1 MDDAAPMSAATEP
14 TTTAAQ
20 ARGWRAHLR
29 WLVPIAFLAL
39 VGWLVWR
46 GVDAFDLPEL
56 QRTLL
61 GVPTLPALGVALLAL
76 AAVAFTGLVD
86 VVIARWLG
94 LAVPARE
101 MLRLAFVAN
110 SLANILNLSGAVGSG
125 VRLLGFAARKVE
137 LARGAA
143 LIGLQVLSLPL
154 GLSVLIVTTLAL
166 GSRPIT
172 PSATTH
178 WVAMIVLAAAACYLP
193 AFFVLTTRR
202 RLMRWLPHGSEL
214 PPLRLKLALTALS
227 FVDWVAS
234 AAVLYGC
241 LYISAAHVKPGPLLG
256 SFAAA
261 QTLGL
266 LSLIPGGFGVFDGL
280 MLLALSSGGY
290 DNASVLSGLFL
301 FRIANYLLPL
311 LGGLYV
317 GSGMLV
323 GQWPGVARAAARL
336 RTHPLFGVLGL
347 PANLLAG
354 FGMRALA
361 VLTFGAGLLLL
372 ASAAIPAVHEHT
384 VVVRANLPLAAV
396 EGSYWLSVL
405 AGVLLLGLGRGI
417 DGRLRVAYNL
427 TQPLLVFAALLA
439 ITKGLHF
446 GEALFLL
453 AIAAL
458 LRLRKR
464 EFTQRA
470 MSLTSL
476 TTLTWL
482 TGLIA
487 VVLAFFVIG
496 VGAVLGDDS
505 FDIWYFGFGEHS
517 SRIAR
522 GLFAAAIGLF
532 GYLVWQSFAVR
543 RPSPKLPDAHELE
556 RAREVYREHGG
567 GEFAHLTFMR
577 DKHLFWSGD
586 FRPGKPHA
594 VVAYGVV
601 RDRLVALGSP
611 CGPAHA
617 IRRAIL
623 DFRQFADAQDRSPV
637 FYEVLEPDLSLY
649 HDLGFDLFKLG
660 ELATIRLEEFT
671 LAGKRWED
679 LRQAV
684 NRSTKE
690 QLTFEI
696 VEPPF
701 DTVLMSE
708 VERVS
713 DAWLADKGA
722 HEKSFSL
729 GRFDADYFAWSPL
742 ALVRR
747 AGELIAFAN
756 VLPPYGP
763 NGTASVDLM
772 RHVDDA
778 PRGTMDFLFARVMQ
792 WARDQGH
799 GSFSLG
805 MAPLSNVG
813 DNPYARINERLAALA
828 FQYGGRFYNYQ
839 GLRRYKEKFQPE
851 WTGSYLAYPRGLWV
865 PGLLIDIA
873 ALVAG
878 GYRRFLS
885 GRG

>member
-1 MDDAAPMSAATEP
+1 MSTADTATAPAARPGW
-14 TTTAAQ
+14 TAY
-20 ARGWRAHLR
+20 LR

-46 GVDAFDLPEL
+46 GVDEFDLPEI

-61 GVPTLPALGVALLAL
+61 DVPTVPALGVAVLAL
-76 AAVAFTGLVD
+76 VAVAFTGLVD
-86 VVIARWLG
+86 VLIARWLG
-94 LAVPARE
+94 LPVPTGE

-110 SLANILNLSGAVGSG
+110 TLANILNLSGAVGSG

-154 GLSVLIVTTLAL
+154 GLSVLIIITLAL

-178 WVAMIVLAAAACYLP
+178 WVALAVLAGAACYLP

-202 RLMRWLPHGSEL
+202 RLMRWLPAGREL
-214 PPLRLKLALTALS
+214 PPLRLKLALSALS
-227 FVDWVAS
+227 FVDWVLS

-241 LYISAAHVKPGPLLG
+241 LYISGAHVKPGPLLG

-290 DNASVLSGLFL
+290 DNAQVLSGLFL
-301 FRIANYLLPL
+301 FRIAYYLLPL
-311 LGGLYV
+311 LAGLYV

-323 GQWPGVARAAARL
+323 GQLPGIARAAARL
-336 RTHPLFGVLGL
+336 QTHPLFGLLGL

-354 FGMRALA
+354 FGMRVLA

-372 ASAAIPAVHEHT
+372 ASAAIPAVHEHS

-405 AGVLLLGLGRGI
+405 TGVLLLGLGRGI

-427 TQPLLVFAALLA
+427 AQPLLIFAALLA
-439 ITKGLHF
+439 VTKGLHF

-476 TTLTWL
+476 TTFTWL
-482 TGLIA
+482 AGLI
-487 VVLAFFVIG
+487 VVVCAFFVVG
-496 VGAVLGDDS
+496 VGMMLGDDS
-505 FDIWYFGFGEHS
+505 FDLWYFGFGEHS
-517 SRIAR
+517 SRVVR
-522 GLFAAAIGLF
+522 GLFAAALGVC

-543 RPSPKLPDAHELE
+543 RPSLKLPDHAELE

-567 GEFAHLTFMR
+567 GEFAHLSFMR

-586 FRPGKPHA
+586 HRT
-594 VVAYGVV
+594 VVAYGAV

-611 CGPAHA
+611 CGPEGA
-617 IRRAIL
+617 IKRAIL
-623 DFRQFADAQDRSPV
+623 DFRQFADAQDRAPV

-660 ELATIRLEEFT
+660 ELATIRLDEFT

-684 NRSTKE
+684 NRSVKE

-701 DTVLMSE
+701 DTVIMSE
-708 VERVS
+708 IERVS
-713 DAWLADKGA
+713 EAWLADKGA

-747 AGELIAFAN
+747 SGELIAFAN

-772 RHVDDA
+772 RHADDA

-792 WARDQGH
+792 WAKDQGH
-799 GSFSLG
+799 ATFSLG

-885 GRG
+885 GR

>member
-1 MDDAAPMSAATEP
+1 MSTTETATATAPP
-14 TTTAAQ
+14 T
-20 ARGWRAHLR
+20 RGWTARMR
-29 WLVPIAFLAL
+29 WLVPVAFLVL

-46 GVDAFDLPEL
+46 GVDAFDLPEI

-61 GVPTLPALGVALLAL
+61 AVPTLPALGIALLAL
-76 AAVAFTGLVD
+76 TSVAFTGLID

-94 LAVPARE
+94 IPISARE

-110 SLANILNLSGAVGSG
+110 SLANVLNLSGAIGSG
-125 VRLLGFAARKVE
+125 VRLLGFASRRVD
-137 LARGAA
+137 LPRGAA

-154 GLSVLIVTTLAL
+154 GLSVVIIATLAL

-172 PSATTH
+172 PGATTH
-178 WVAMIVLAAAACYLP
+178 WLALAVLVGAACYLP
-193 AFFVLTTRR
+193 AFFVLTARR
-202 RLMRWLPHGSEL
+202 RLMRWLPSGKEL
-214 PPLRLKLALTALS
+214 PPLRLKLALAGLS
-227 FVDWVAS
+227 FVDWVLS

-241 LYISAAHVKPGPLLG
+241 LYFSGAHVKPGPLLG

-266 LSLIPGGFGVFDGL
+266 LSLIPGGIGVFDGL
-280 MLLALSSGGY
+280 MLLALTSGGY
-290 DNASVLSGLFL
+290 DNAQVLAGLFL
-301 FRIANYLLPL
+301 FRIAYYLLPL
-311 LGGLYV
+311 LAGLYV

-323 GQWPGVARAAARL
+323 GQLPGVARAASRL
-336 RTHPLFGVLGL
+336 QTHPLFGVLGL
-347 PANLLAG
+347 PVNLLAG
-354 FGMRALA
+354 VGVRALA
-361 VLTFGAGLLLL
+361 ALTFGAGLLLL

-384 VVVRANLPLAAV
+384 VVVRQILPLAAV

-405 AGVLLLGLGRGI
+405 TGVLLLGLGRGI
-417 DGRLRVAYNL
+417 DGRLRVAYGL
-427 TQPLLVFAALLA
+427 AQPLLIFGALLA

-453 AIAAL
+453 TIAAL

-476 TTLTWL
+476 TTFTWL
-482 TGLIA
+482 AGLIV

-496 VGAVLGDDS
+496 VGMMLGDDS
-505 FDIWYFGFGEHS
+505 FDLWYFGFGEHS
-517 SRIAR
+517 SRVVR
-522 GLFAAAIGLF
+522 GLFAAAIGVF
-532 GYLVWQSFAVR
+532 AYLIWQSFAVR
-543 RPSPKLPDAHELE
+543 RPTLKLPEHAELE
-556 RAREVYREHGG
+556 RAREVYRQDGG

-586 FRPGKPHA
+586 HRA
-594 VVAYGVV
+594 VVAYAAV

-611 CGPAHA
+611 CGPEAA

-623 DFRQFADAQDRSPV
+623 DFRQFADAQDRAPV
-637 FYEVLEPDLSLY
+637 FYEVLEPDLSVY

-660 ELATIRLEEFT
+660 ELATIRLDEFT

-684 NRSTKE
+684 NRSVKE

-696 VEPPF
+696 VEAPF

-708 VERVS
+708 LERVS
-713 DAWLADKGA
+713 DEWLADKGA
-722 HEKSFSL
+722 REKSFSL
-729 GRFDADYFAWSPL
+729 GRFDPDYFAWSPI
-742 ALVRR
+742 AIVRR

-772 RHVDDA
+772 RHIDDA

-792 WARDQGH
+792 WAKDQGH
-799 GSFSLG
+799 TSFSLG
-805 MAPLSNVG
+805 MAPLSRVG

-878 GYRRFLS
+878 GYRRFLT
-885 GRG
+885 GRR

>member
-1 MDDAAPMSAATEP
+1 MDDATPMSIASDSAKPNAAP
-14 TTTAAQ
+14 AH
-20 ARGWRAHLR
+20 RWRAHLR
-29 WLVPIAFLAL
+29 WLVPIAFLLL
-39 VGWLVWR
+39 VGWLVWL
-46 GVDAFDLPEL
+46 GVDEFDLPEI

-61 GVPTLPALGVALLAL
+61 DVPTLPAVGVGLLAL
-76 AAVAFTGLVD
+76 AAVAFTGLID

-94 LAVPARE
+94 LAVPTGD

-110 SLANILNLSGAVGSG
+110 ALANILNLSGAIGSG

-154 GLSVLIVTTLAL
+154 GLSVLIIITLAL

-172 PSATTH
+172 PSETMH
-178 WVAMIVLAAAACYLP
+178 WIALAVLFAAACYLP

-214 PPLRLKLALTALS
+214 PPLRLKLALAGLS
-227 FVDWVAS
+227 FVDWVLS

-241 LYISAAHVKPGPLLG
+241 LYLSGAHVKPGPLLG

-290 DNASVLSGLFL
+290 DNAQVLSGLFL
-301 FRIANYLLPL
+301 FRIAYYLLPL
-311 LGGLYV
+311 LGSLYV
-317 GSGMLV
+317 GSGLLV
-323 GQWPGVARAAARL
+323 RQLPGVTRAAQRL

-354 FGMRALA
+354 LGMRALA

-384 VVVRANLPLAAV
+384 VTVRQFLPLAAV
-396 EGSYWLSVL
+396 ESSYWLSVL
-405 AGVLLLGLGRGI
+405 TGVLLLGLGRGI

-427 TQPLLVFAALLA
+427 AQPLLIFAALLA
-439 ITKGLHF
+439 VTKGLHF

-453 AIAAL
+453 TIAAL

-476 TTLTWL
+476 TTFTWL
-482 TGLIA
+482 AGLIV
-487 VVLAFFVIG
+487 VVLAFFAVG
-496 VGAVLGDDS
+496 VGMMLGDDS
-505 FDIWYFGFGEHS
+505 FDLWYFGFGEHS
-517 SRIAR
+517 SRIVR
-522 GLFAAAIGLF
+522 GLFAAAVGVF
-532 GYLVWQSFAVR
+532 AYLAWQSFAVR
-543 RPSPKLPDAHELE
+543 RPALKLPEREELE
-556 RAREVYREHGG
+556 RARSIYQEHGG

-577 DKHLFWSGD
+577 DKHLFWSAD
-586 FRPGKPHA
+586 HHA

-611 CGPAHA
+611 CGPEGA
-617 IRRAIL
+617 IKRTIL
-623 DFRQFADAQDRSPV
+623 DFRQFADAQDRAPL

-660 ELATIRLEEFT
+660 ELATIDLGEFT

-684 NRSTKE
+684 NRSVKE
-690 QLTFEI
+690 QLTFEL

-701 DTVLMSE
+701 DTVLMTE
-708 VERVS
+708 LERVS

-729 GRFDADYFAWSPL
+729 GHFDPDYFAWSPL

-747 AGELIAFAN
+747 SGELIAFAN

-792 WARDQGH
+792 WAKDSGH
-799 GSFSLG
+799 ASFSLG
-805 MAPLSNVG
+805 MAPLSAVG
-813 DNPYARINERLAALA
+813 DNPYARVNERLAALA

-873 ALVAG
+873 ALVSG
-878 GYRRFLS
+878 GYRHFLR
-885 GRG
+885 GR

>member
-1 MDDAAPMSAATEP
+1 MSTTEQP
-14 TTTAAQ
+14 TESPQTH
-20 ARGWRAHLR
+20 GWRAHLR
-29 WLVPIAFLAL
+29 WFIPVAFLAV

-46 GVDAFDLPEL
+46 GVDEFDLPEL

-61 GVPTLPALGVALLAL
+61 DVPTLPAIGVALLAL
-76 AAVAFTGLVD
+76 VSVAFTGLID
-86 VVIARWLG
+86 VVIARWLS
-94 LAVPARE
+94 LSISARE
-101 MLRLAFVAN
+101 MLRLSFVAN
-110 SLANILNLSGAVGSG
+110 ALANALNLYGTMGSG
-125 VRLLGFAARKVE
+125 VRLLGFAARGVE
-137 LARGAA
+137 LGRSAA

-154 GLSVLIVTTLAL
+154 GLSVLIIITVAL

-172 PSATTH
+172 PSATTQ
-178 WVAMIVLAAAACYLP
+178 WLAMGVLAAAACYLP
-193 AFFVLTTRR
+193 AFFVLTRNR
-202 RLMRWLPHGSEL
+202 RLMRWLPHGSDL
-214 PPLRLKLALTALS
+214 PPLRLKITLAALS
-227 FVDWVAS
+227 FVDWVLS

-241 LYISAAHVKPGPLLG
+241 LYISGAHVKPGPLLG

-280 MLLALSSGGY
+280 MLLALTSGGY
-290 DNASVLSGLFL
+290 DNAAVLSGLFL
-301 FRIANYLLPL
+301 FRIAYYLLPL
-311 LGGLYV
+311 LSGLYV

-323 GQWPGVARAAARL
+323 GQLPVVARATARL
-336 RTHPLFGVLGL
+336 RAHPLFGVLGL
-347 PANLLAG
+347 PGDLLAG
-354 FGMRALA
+354 FGIRVLA
-361 VLTFGAGLLLL
+361 VLIFAAGVLLLS
-372 ASAAIPAVHEHT
+372 SAAIPAVHEHI
-384 VVVRANLPLAAV
+384 VVVRHFLPLAAV
-396 EGSYWLSVL
+396 EGSYWLSIL
-405 AGVLLLGLGRGI
+405 TGVLLLGLGRGI

-427 TQPLLVFAALLA
+427 AQPVLVLGAVLA
-439 ITKGLHF
+439 VTKGLHF

-453 AIAAL
+453 AIGAL

-470 MSLTSL
+470 MSLTSV
-476 TTLTWL
+476 TTFAWL
-482 TGLIA
+482 SGLIV
-487 VVLAFFVIG
+487 VVLAFFAIG
-496 VGAVLGDDS
+496 IWAVLGDDS
-505 FDIWYFGFGEHS
+505 FDLWYFGVGEHS

-532 GYLVWQSFAVR
+532 GYLAWQSFAVR
-543 RPSPKLPDAHELE
+543 RPALKLPDHAELE
-556 RAREVYREHGG
+556 RAREVYAKHGG
-567 GEFAHLTFMR
+567 GEFAHLSFMG

-586 FRPGKPHA
+586 HGA
-594 VVAYGVV
+594 VVGYGAV

-611 CGPAHA
+611 CGPENA
-617 IRRAIL
+617 IKRAIL
-623 DFRQFADAQDRSPV
+623 DFRQFADAQDRVPV

-660 ELATIRLEEFT
+660 ELATIRLSEFT

-684 NRSTKE
+684 NRSAKE
-690 QLTFEI
+690 QLEFEL

-701 DTVLMSE
+701 DTVLMTQI
-708 VERVS
+708 ERVS
-713 DAWLADKGA
+713 DAWLADKDA
-722 HEKSFSL
+722 HEKGFSL
-729 GRFDADYFAWSPL
+729 GRFDPDYFSWSPL

-747 AGELIAFAN
+747 AGEVIAFAN

-792 WARDQGH
+792 WAKDRGYE
-799 GSFSLG
+799 SFSLG
-805 MAPLSNVG
+805 MAPLSAVG

-851 WTGSYLAYPRGLWV
+851 WTGAYLAYPRGLWV
-865 PGLLIDIA
+865 PALLVDIA
-873 ALVAG
+873 ALVSG
-878 GYRRFLS
+878 GYRRFIFG
-885 GRG
+885 GR